1 MKKTNEYKM
10 IAVSGGFYFFGKEVP
25 APDGYYALTECSMSG
40 GFSGGKGMPGVCRGD
55 NEAQITLDRF
65 EKDDV
70 QYFPL
75 TAVFAI
81 FTSVNLYDKKSTTLR

>member
-1 MKKTNEYKM
+1 MSEYKM

-40 GFSGGKGMPGVCRGD
+40 SFSGGKGMPGVCRGD
-55 NEAQITLDRF
+55 KDAKIILDRF
-65 EKDDV
+65 NKDDI

-81 FTSVNLYDKKSTTLR
+81 LTSVNLYEIKTTTLR